1 VVRLFGAR
9 LQPFDSGVDHVGA
22 LRNIERRIELLATIL
37 NDAAQPVV
45 R

>member
-1 VVRLFGAR
+1 MVSLFGAR

-22 LRNIERRIELLATIL
+22 VRNIERRIELLASIL
-37 NDAAQPVV
+37 NDAAQRVV